1 MRTSRDRDKISS
13 LRSEGA
19 LRREREHKQRIGRI
33 IPLLVFVA
41 VGLLIAKQE
50 FPVVDHWI
58 NRLISPKAWEAG
70 EACRSAAQAAMP
82 QSGFTRLL
90 DSGHVEPTKAGYY
103 VSDVQFAVLQSSG
116 VEQNFRFSCNVTHA
130 GEVVAIRRQAEGIN
144 NSAAES
150 GTEVTRDTTPPG
162 P

>member
-1 MRTSRDRDKISS
+1 MRASRDRNKISS

-19 LRREREHKQRIGRI
+19 LRREREHKQRLGRI
-33 IPLLVFVA
+33 IPLLIFAA

-58 NRLISPKAWEAG
+58 SRLINPQAWEAG

-82 QSGFTRLL
+82 QSGFTRLQN
-90 DSGHVEPTKAGYY
+90 SGHVERTTAGYY

-116 VEQNFRFSCNVTHA
+116 EEQGFRFSCNVTHA
-130 GEVVAIRRQAEGIN
+130 GEVVAIRRQAEDIKAGPAVPGPADI
-144 NSAAES
+144 
-150 GTEVTRDTTPPG
+150 RDTVPPG
-162 P
+162 S